1 VQRRSFLT
9 LAALAAA
16 PAGAKMRGMQ
26 MHLSCGAIGVKA
38 DQRQSVELAAKYG
51 YDAVDANG
59 SFLGGLSDGELQDF
73 LGWMKSKNVGW
84 ALAGLNVD
92 FRGEDAPFREGL
104 AKFPAYCKSL
114 QRAKVTRMTT
124 WVLPASDTLTYIR
137 NFKQHAA
144 RLREIA
150 RVLNDNGLRFGLEYV
165 APRTSWINKRYL
177 FQHTMAETLDLIAE
191 IGQPNVGM
199 VLDSWHWYHA
209 GDTGADIAKLS
220 AKDVVTVDL
229 NDAPAGVPKE
239 QMMDNHRE
247 LPAAT
252 GVIDVKA
259 FLGGLEKIGY
269 DGPVRAEPFNDAV
282 RALPPDQACE
292 TTMSA
297 LKKAFAS

>member
-1 VQRRSFLT
+1 M
-9 LAALAAA
+9 AAA
-16 PAGAKMRGMQ
+16 QAGAKMRGMQ

-38 DQRQSVELAAKYG
+38 DQRQAVELAAKHG
-51 YDAVDANG
+51 FDAVDANG
-59 SFLGGLSDGELQDF
+59 AFLGGLSDGELQDF

-84 ALAGLNVD
+84 AIAGLNVD
-92 FRGEDAPFREGL
+92 FRGEEAPFRDGM
-104 AKFPAYCKSL
+104 AKIPAYCKGL
-114 QRAKVTRMTT
+114 ARAKVTRMTT
-124 WVLPASDTLTYIR
+124 WVLPASDTLTYIQ

-165 APRTSWINKRYL
+165 SPQTSWIKKRYL
-177 FQHTMAETLDLIAE
+177 FQHTMAETRDLIAE

-199 VLDSWHWYHA
+199 VLDSWHWFHA
-209 GDTGADIAKLS
+209 GDKAEDIAKLS
-220 AKDVVTVDL
+220 PKDVVSVDL

-239 QMMDNHRE
+239 QMMDNRRE
-247 LPAAT
+247 MPAST

-259 FLGGLEKIGY
+259 FLGALEKIGY

-282 RALPPDQACE
+282 RQMPPDEACAF
-292 TTMSA
+292 TMSS